1 MKTLLLAASSLACL
15 LTATPVL
22 AKDTAC
28 MIEGSFN
35 LMGQT
40 IKSRDCMQA
49 DPAENEASFKS
60 SCEQLASTSAAM
72 GGSAGKVS
80 YMEQCISPAQGICH
94 GLAGSKRDAYYYE
107 RSAEDLAGLPASCA
121 QLGGRWSSGR

>member
-1 MKTLLLAASSLACL
+1 MKTLLLAASGLACL
-15 LTATPVL
+15 LTAAPAL

-49 DPAENEASFKS
+49 DPAEREAAFKS
-60 SCEQLASTSAAM
+60 SCEQLANTSAAM
-72 GGSAGKVS
+72 GGAAGKIT
-80 YMEQCISPAQGICH
+80 YMAQCTTPAQGVCH
-94 GLAGSKRDAYYYE
+94 GLAGTQRDAYYYE
-107 RSAEDLAGLPASCA
+107 RNADDLAALPASCA
-121 QLGGRWSSGR
+121 QLGGRWSNGH